1 MVPTEKLK
9 NGHEM
14 GPDSSDLAENVT
26 PGFILHAD
34 SESGLRVGGFR
45 ANHPTHGTNLEARF
59 GFPIKSWL

>member
-9 NGHEM
+9 NGYEM

-34 SESGLRVGGFR
+34 SESGLRLAGVP
-45 ANHPTHGTNLEARF
+45 ANHAAHGTN
-59 GFPIKSWL
+59 WL